1 MNLSYYSKGRLITN
15 RFIVMKEFI
24 KVHLIIDLI
33 AILSFYDYSD
43 NTQTYGRWWTM
54 FYLIKFMHIVEIKKK
69 YKDNFPLSDK

>member
-1 MNLSYYSKGRLITN
+1 MIAIIVNCLNIFFYMNLSYYSKGRLITN

-43 NTQTYGRWWTM
+43 NTQTYGRW
-54 FYLIKFMHIVEIKKK
+54 
-69 YKDNFPLSDK
+69 